1 MIIKPLMKL
10 TDKANNSDTTWRNKN
25 LASNAK

>member
-1 MIIKPLMKL
+1 MIIKPLKL